1 MTMRPP
7 RFHPADPRRVR
18 EAREAFEAATRNLV
32 LTAVNCGWREAEA
45 ALALA
50 DAADD
55 YVMFL
60 SERPR
65 RNFIAANSN

>member
-1 MTMRPP
+1 MV
-7 RFHPADPRRVR
+7 FR
-18 EAREAFEAATRNLV
+18 EAVVLAVAA
-32 LTAVNCGWREAEA
+32 GWREAEA

-55 YVMFL
+55 YVLFL

-65 RNFIAANSN
+65 WTHVAANSN